1 MLNTSE
7 EQPLNHPTTY
17 RRNQIMEDASEH
29 LALHVEED
37 SEFDEELRAE
47 ASLTTTTTTTT
58 TVTPTRKTTRKSPT
72 YEHIDDDIT
81 AQAIAELEKEGKRAN
96 QRADTMGVSGFRF
109 RGISLGDRRYLNNT
123 VIGTLQTNRR
133 IERKMEERSG
143 GRGGFVGGVGDDE
156 GKHSCSRKSQ
166 SMLRNTILGN
176 LATNRVIDRKYNN
189 CERSNKSISSES
201 PPKRKR
207 GIEEGGEREAIN
219 KRLPA
224 PIETRESRSSKSCS
238 HTEEDVKPSSDNVT
252 EIEEGKTKRRQHAE
266 NGQLSDEDSE
276 EKSVAGTQCDIE
288 PKKHKKS
295 HKHKH
300 SKHKHSKKDRERSS
314 KKKRH
319 KKSKKTK
326 RCSESDQSS
335 EEEEVEK
342 DSRVFKSDGERV
354 LEGDQKKAC
363 QEKVKSEAKQ
373 ERRKR
378 MREST
383 DSDSESDEWVES

>member
-58 TVTPTRKTTRKSPT
+58 TVTPTWKTTRKSPT

-176 LATNRVIDRKYNN
+176 LATNRVIDRKYNK
-189 CERSNKSISSES
+189 CERSNKSKSSES

-207 GIEEGGEREAIN
+207 GIEEGGEREAIS
-219 KRLPA
+219 KRLPS
-224 PIETRESRSSKSCS
+224 PIETRESKNSKSCS
-238 HTEEDVKPSSDNVT
+238 H
-252 EIEEGKTKRRQHAE
+252 
-266 NGQLSDEDSE
+266 DEASE
-276 EKSVAGTQCDIE
+276 RKSVAETECDVE
-288 PKKHKKS
+288 PKKYKKS
-295 HKHKH
+295 HKLKH
-300 SKHKHSKKDRERSS
+300 SKHKHSKKGRERSS

-319 KKSKKTK
+319 NKSKKTK
-326 RCSESDQSS
+326 RCSESGQSS

-354 LEGDQKKAC
+354 LEGDQKKAF

-378 MREST
+378 IREST